1 MKVIKRF
8 LIIIAIVFLANY
20 IVNIQTDEQNYA
32 YKNPEFCP
40 AQNLRQYSILKHGK
54 KEVLRAN
61 DIIEM
66 VQIPLKTN
74 FAFAKV
80 KVIFVL
86 TKVPV
91 FHWQLARGNINSDS
105 PFYRTKD
112 MIQQS
117 KTEQMFCY
125 RKISQAHI

>member
-1 MKVIKRF
+1 MKIIKRF
-8 LIIIAIVFLANY
+8 LIIIAIVILANY
-20 IVNIQTDEQNYA
+20 IVNVKTNELDYA
-32 YKNPEFCP
+32 HKNAEICS

-61 DIIEM
+61 NIIEM
-66 VQIPLKTN
+66 MQIPLKTN

-91 FHWQLARGNINSDS
+91 FHWQLARCDLSTNI
-105 PFYRTKD
+105 PTYW
-112 MIQQS
+112 
-117 KTEQMFCY
+117 TEG
-125 RKISQAHI
+125 II